1 MFNPFDRF
9 VAVSEAEINGDDN
22 IGLNLDNVVAKQP
35 NYRGNGPEAI
45 FLKEV
50 STRLYELKLI
60 KTSQEI
66 EKETHRIRPAVPQL
80 IDYINDTK
88 RSETDHESMI
98 ALYEENWAS
107 QRDLYT
113 GEDLSYEDANGKAT
127 NEAYDENP
135 ELDKLDNYELL
146 MHAFDTYAEINNVDD
161 NPKDIKAH
169 FQS

>member
-1 MFNPFDRF
+1 MSSPFDRF
-9 VAVSEAEINGDDN
+9 VAVTDAEINDDDN
-22 IGLNLDNVVAKQP
+22 ISLNLDNVVAKQP

-50 STRLYELKLI
+50 STRLYELKFF
-60 KTSQEI
+60 KTSKEV

-88 RSETDHESMI
+88 RSEADHESMI
-98 ALYEENWAS
+98 ALYEENWTS

-113 GEDLSYEDANGKAT
+113 GEDLSYEDASGRAT

-146 MHAFDTYAEINNVDD
+146 MHAFDAFAEINNVDGD
-161 NPKDIKAH
+161 PRDIKAR
-169 FQS
+169 F